1 MVTAAACAPL
11 CPPPTRES
19 DARRPARQSAQGA
32 PLAPRL
38 GFPPW
43 NPPFRGAPQPRNPQG
58 GKPIP
63 PRLLLRFAPR
73 RRGAPGGLRAGPGPR
88 PGCARALCTPSPCA
102 MTHGPASESPRPPPG
117 APCSAS
123 RLRARRLARG
133 LRAALLQVGESH
145 ESRVARAARTA
156 RTAAAK
162 KETQPVLELGG
173 DAARQPL
180 PSRAQGTD
188 SLRARTSAPRRCPSR
203 APPRYAPP
211 RCSRSPPAPR
221 RPTRTRGQKLA
232 SGSASTTVHLASGLE
247 RPQAENR
254 AGEIPPKYDEAR
266 WASVS
271 TSRQSHCCSRRCT
284 YDAWRRLV

>member
-1 MVTAAACAPL
+1 MHVGRPDSQHRARL
-11 CPPPTRES
+11 SPP
-19 DARRPARQSAQGA
+19 A
-32 PLAPRL
+32 LV
-38 GFPPW
+38 FPPGTPLSEA
-43 NPPFRGAPQPRNPQG
+43 PPNQGIPRGANPSPHAYCSASLRG
-58 GKPIP
+58 G
-63 PRLLLRFAPR
+63 
-73 RRGAPGGLRAGPGPR
+73 AGQGPR

-102 MTHGPASESPRPPPG
+102 MTHGPASRSTRPPPG

-232 SGSASTTVHLASGLE
+232 SGSASTTAHIASGLE
-247 RPQAENR
+247 SPQAENH